1 MEDADWRARLDNAAR
16 QQAGSNAPKSH
27 SEITDALR
35 FAQNP
40 RKEIKLG
47 PFTLEGEL
55 NPEWKKF
62 GNDIIRGKS
71 QNRVEPKLYFWF
83 GNKKPN
89 KFIPDIP
96 EADGNGRLRDSG
108 KTEFEKEAMKNEAE
122 MKRKPFIE

>member
-1 MEDADWRARLDNAAR
+1 
-16 QQAGSNAPKSH
+16 
-27 SEITDALR
+27 LR

-71 QNRVEPKLYFWF
+71 EKRVNPKLYLWF
-83 GNKKPN
+83 GNKKPQP
-89 KFIPDIP
+89 ILHP
-96 EADGNGRLRDSG
+96 RLKRLNDFG
-108 KTEFEKEAMKNEAE
+108 ETEFEENAKENDAE
-122 MKRKPFIE
+122 MKRR